1 MLNKPSIRSTLAC
14 LMWLSV
20 FTVLPMTATAEDVTA
35 RIPADDKRQIECLAQ
50 NIYFEARNQSDAGK
64 AAVTHVV
71 MNRTKSPKFPS
82 TPCSVIKQRKG
93 NQCQFIW
100 ACKRSAVITDRR
112 SYQKS
117 LGIALKVYYNVLKDN
132 TLGATFYHT
141 KYVRPSW
148 SRIFRLTVRID
159 DHLFYKA

>member
-1 MLNKPSIRSTLAC
+1 MLQKFSTRSTAAI
-14 LMWLSV
+14 LMWLSLWAV
-20 FTVLPMTATAEDVTA
+20 APKAFAADNLTADLSLY
-35 RIPADDKRQIECLAQ
+35 DKKQIECLAQ

-71 MNRTKSPKFPS
+71 MNRTKSTKFPS
-82 TPCSVIKQRKG
+82 TPCGVVKQRRG

-100 ACKRSAVITDRR
+100 VCRRNNVISDQR

-117 LGIALKVYYNVLKDN
+117 IGIALKVYYNTLKDN
-132 TLGATFYHT
+132 TFGATFYHT
-141 KYVRPSW
+141 KYVRPNW
-148 SRIFRLTVRID
+148 SRIFQYTVKIG